1 MDRCVSDVRDFRDWM
16 EIEEFGRIKFLTGPR
31 YFLGY
36 AIKIGEAKL
45 EAKRSNGNENLQ
57 DEHKSENGDVG
68 NLKEKKKKKLLDNP
82 FVSLILRRRK

>member
-57 DEHKSENGDVG
+57 DEHFARWNFFVEYQSENGDVG
-68 NLKEKKKKKLLDNP
+68 NLKEKKEET
-82 FVSLILRRRK
+82 SG